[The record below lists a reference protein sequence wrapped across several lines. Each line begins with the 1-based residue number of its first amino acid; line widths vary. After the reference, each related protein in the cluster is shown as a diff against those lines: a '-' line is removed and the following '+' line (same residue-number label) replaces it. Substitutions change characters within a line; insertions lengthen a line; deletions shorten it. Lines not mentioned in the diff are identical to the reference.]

1 MPHDITGEPHWH
13 EPNGNT
19 YAGTAAWNRRA
30 TPYDRFMAAQDVPII
45 RDIVIPDLQN
55 VALGNWPDM
64 GGRGAF
70 IQLFGT
76 EGLWGSYLVEV
87 PGAGALNA
95 ERHLYEEIFL
105 VLEGRGT
112 TEIWATDGDPPEIFE
127 WERGSLFSIPLNSF
141 HRIVNSSSN
150 PALLLAGTSAPNI
163 FNLLNDQHVIFKSDV
178 SFPKRFN
185 TQGNNFETKD
195 GLEEDEARGLAMRRT
210 NIIPDVFATEL
221 YLDNRRTPGYR
232 RLEPKM
238 AENIFYQYIGEY
250 PAGHYSRAYYPGEAA
265 VFISIG
271 GVGYCNAW
279 PEDIGPTPW
288 KTGSQDEVLRIEYGF
303 ASMIS
308 ACPMPRLRWFHQHF
322 NSGSDPLRLLAWY
335 GPNNH
340 RAQKAGVPGE
350 MIADEGVLEVDKPGG
365 TSIPY
370 WMEDPAVRLT
380 FESECAKNKSNSFME
395 DHYFREG
402 TTWNFSSG
410 G

>member
-45 RDIVIPDLQN
+45 RDIAIPDLQN

-178 SFPKRFN
+178 SFPNRFN

-195 GLEEDEARGLAMRRT
+195 GLE
-210 NIIPDVFATEL
+210 
-221 YLDNRRTPGYR
+221 
-232 RLEPKM
+232 
-238 AENIFYQYIGEY
+238 
-250 PAGHYSRAYYPGEAA
+250 
-265 VFISIG
+265 
-271 GVGYCNAW
+271 
-279 PEDIGPTPW
+279 
-288 KTGSQDEVLRIEYGF
+288 
-303 ASMIS
+303 
-308 ACPMPRLRWFHQHF
+308 
-322 NSGSDPLRLLAWY
+322 
-335 GPNNH
+335 
-340 RAQKAGVPGE
+340 
-350 MIADEGVLEVDKPGG
+350 
-365 TSIPY
+365 
-370 WMEDPAVRLT
+370 
-380 FESECAKNKSNSFME
+380 
-395 DHYFREG
+395 
-402 TTWNFSSG
+402 
-410 G
+410 